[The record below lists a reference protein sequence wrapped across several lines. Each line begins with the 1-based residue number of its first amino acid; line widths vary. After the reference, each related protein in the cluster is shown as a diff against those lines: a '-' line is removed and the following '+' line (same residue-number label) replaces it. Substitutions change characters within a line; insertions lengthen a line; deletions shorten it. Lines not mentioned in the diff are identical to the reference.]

1 MEISIKEIER
11 SIKNVFSGAE
21 VLKTN
26 SVYESIDDSDNLK
39 LIIFINKLFEKNISV
54 LYTKLIFVVDSKK
67 INLVNNSFLY
77 LYDINCNYSNVDFTD
92 TDDFEK
98 KLKNIIKNEKFGT
111 DLKILSKFIE
121 YPAFSI
127 NEWFKKNLISAL
139 SITNVKYDPKMFI
152 MPCKSLFFSF
162 KITVNNIDIDFTIK
176 KENNETYI
184 FTFNIND
191 EIINIEK
198 PNLKTL
204 ISTIGTTLKN
214 NLK

>member
-21 VLKTN
+21 VLKTD

-139 SITNVKYDPKMFI
+139 SITNVKYDPKIFI